1 MLLELSKACFGKIKN
16 NDLNCF
22 LGFGDPSLEA
32 QHQSSLGPID
42 ALFGVLT
49 GHAVPIVLH
58 PCQGFQTHFCFIW
71 LVPHYSCKFENE
83 HHQFLHV
90 SIAKTKHTWNKIP
103 SF

>member
-49 GHAVPIVLH
+49 GHAVPIVLLNRFH
-58 PCQGFQTHFCFIW
+58 PSITVG
-71 LVPHYSCKFENE
+71 
-83 HHQFLHV
+83 HV
-90 SIAKTKHTWNKIP
+90 NSILARDFKHTFV
-103 SF
+103 SFG